1 MRRTATQAQHRL
13 GRHLG
18 RQVLATLTM
27 SALSLPALSALAGPG
42 TDFLSGKVKAV
53 RALVAQPAKDSA
65 SKAKVDAQLMA
76 VVAPL
81 MNFPK
86 MSQAT
91 LGKRWAECTD
101 AQRKR
106 FVELFQE
113 LVFHSYMKRIR
124 SANEDYSVTYLDEM
138 SGDEGRLEVEA
149 EAKTKKM
156 EVELRFKLAPAQ
168 GSFEVED
175 VVIDEVSL
183 VNNYREQFAKII
195 VQEGF
200 DGLLK
205 KMERQVQKLKG
216 G

>member
-1 MRRTATQAQHRL
+1 MRYTRL
-13 GRHLG
+13 HTFTRRALPA
-18 RQVLATLTM
+18 LAL

-42 TDFLSGKVKAV
+42 TDFLAGKVKTV
-53 RALVAQPAKDSA
+53 RSLVAQPAKDA
-65 SKAKVDAQLMA
+65 PTKVKIDAQLMA
-76 VVAPL
+76 VIAPL

-86 MSQAT
+86 MSEAA
-91 LGKRWAECTD
+91 LGQRWKTCTE

-124 SANEDYSVTYLDEM
+124 SANEDYSVEYLDELPR
-138 SGDEGRLEVEA
+138 EAGRLEVEA

-156 EVELRFKLAPAQ
+156 EVELRFTLAPVKGA
-168 GSFEVED
+168 FEVED

-195 VQEGF
+195 VEEGF

-205 KMERQVQKLKG
+205 KMEDQVKKLKG
-216 G
+216 A

>member
-1 MRRTATQAQHRL
+1 MRHSPL
-13 GRHLG
+13 Y
-18 RQVLATLTM
+18 TLTRRALPALVF

-42 TDFLSGKVKAV
+42 TDFLAGKVKAV
-53 RALVAQPAKDSA
+53 RALVAQPAKDAA
-65 SKAKVDAQLMA
+65 SKVKVDAQLMA
-76 VVAPL
+76 VIAPL

-86 MSQAT
+86 MSEAA
-91 LGKRWAECTD
+91 LGQRWKTCTE

-124 SANEDYSVTYLDEM
+124 SANEDYSVEYLDEM
-138 SGDEGRLEVEA
+138 PGEAGRLEVEA

-156 EVELRFKLAPAQ
+156 EVELRFKLAPVKGA
-168 GSFEVED
+168 FEVED

-195 VQEGF
+195 VKEGF

-205 KMERQVQKLKG
+205 KMEDQVKKLKG
-216 G
+216 A